1 MFNCWV
7 YICVF
12 LCWSA
17 GTDWSWS
24 QGFFGYHQLNQNFT
38 QRTCLHNFFLK
49 GAFSYTATYRWD
61 WCLPCIPPKK
71 SLSPSVFTNGI
82 TLHPP
87 DQARCLGFITDISSP
102 SHTNIN
108 CPVTWLHPVQC
119 CKNPDLYLNLLS
131 QRFALVDDHSE
142 WVWPWISSS
151 FGHHQ
156 PQCTPRSIS
165 KTESWKCLVA
175 MDLFLQSG
183 TSQKVMM

>member
-24 QGFFGYHQLNQNFT
+24 QGLFGYHQLNQNFT

-87 DQARCLGFITDISSP
+87 DQARCLGFITDISST
-102 SHTNIN
+102 SHTISIVLSHGFILFSAVKIQIFILI
-108 CPVTWLHPVQC
+108 CSAKGLPWWMTTVSGCDHGSPAVLDTISHSV
-119 CKNPDLYLNLLS
+119 LLG
-131 QRFALVDDHSE
+131 Q
-142 WVWPWISSS
+142 
-151 FGHHQ
+151 
-156 PQCTPRSIS
+156 
-165 KTESWKCLVA
+165 
-175 MDLFLQSG
+175 
-183 TSQKVMM
+183 